1 MGQMLSNLGTKD
13 NLLSWK
19 NPQANKPSFLKPK
32 RMKQTVVSE
41 QGEPEYSERQK
52 MISSWDMHTEHIVNS
67 YWLSCTRVYVPHWS
81 GLKIA
86 ESFGYALQYVPII
99 EKHWLWKCKW
109 VENDVERLSIKKPPV
124 YVPLLVIVLAQTPT
138 TFRYSLKRNGTSRD

>member
-13 NLLSWK
+13 NPLSWK
-19 NPQANKPSFLKPK
+19 TPLANKPSFLKPK

-52 MISSWDMHTEHIVNS
+52 MISSWDMRTENMVNS
-67 YWLSCTRVYVPHWS
+67 YWLSCTLCMCHT
-81 GLKIA
+81 GLVWKWLYLLGQHYRNA
-86 ESFGYALQYVPII
+86 PI
-99 EKHWLWKCKW
+99 EKHWLWKRKW

-124 YVPLLVIVLAQTPT
+124 YVPLLVIVLAQTLT
-138 TFRYSLKRNGTSRD
+138 TLRYSLKRNSTPHD

>member
-13 NLLSWK
+13 NPLSWK
-19 NPQANKPSFLKPK
+19 TPLANKPSFLKPK

-52 MISSWDMHTEHIVNS
+52 MISSWDMRTENMVNS

-81 GLKIA
+81 SLKMA
-86 ESFGYALQYVPII
+86 VSFRSALQKCTHWKTLIVKVEMSGKWRGKTVNQETPCVCPFTGYCSCSDTNHSSLFF
-99 EKHWLWKCKW
+99 EK
-109 VENDVERLSIKKPPV
+109 E
-124 YVPLLVIVLAQTPT
+124 
-138 TFRYSLKRNGTSRD
+138 

>member
-13 NLLSWK
+13 NPLSWK

-52 MISSWDMHTEHIVNS
+52 MISSWDMNTENN
-67 YWLSCTRVYVPHWS
+67 Y
-81 GLKIA
+81 G
-86 ESFGYALQYVPII
+86 Q
-99 EKHWLWKCKW
+99 
-109 VENDVERLSIKKPPV
+109 
-124 YVPLLVIVLAQTPT
+124 LLVVIMYQGVCATLVWPENGWIFWVSITEMHP
-138 TFRYSLKRNGTSRD
+138 LKNVDCET